1 MKCPVCNADI
11 ADGSA
16 FCTVCGSPIAQ
27 TGNPAVAGQQQYTQ
41 PAYGAPQQPDYGQF
55 QQPYGQPQQPYAQ
68 PQQPYTQPNYGSMPQ
83 YNFGHYKKQFNIGNH
98 LFWIAI
104 FITGLSVFLNFL
116 TISMWGY
123 SESISLFMSDGELH
137 DGVFVLILAV
147 LALIFNACKLN
158 TGNVI
163 ASVIELFLMIYEIG
177 NVQSSLKDELGSFA
191 DYIKFGPGYYL
202 LIIGTILMLAT
213 SILGLILHISAKSKQ
228 NR

>member
-1 MKCPVCNADI
+1 MKCPVCNADV

-16 FCTVCGSPIAQ
+16 FCTSCGSPLTQ
-27 TGNPAVAGQQQYTQ
+27 TGNPAAAGQPQYTQ

-55 QQPYGQPQQPYAQ
+55 QQTYGQ

-158 TGNVI
+158 AGNVI

-213 SILGLILHISAKSKQ
+213 SILGLILQISAKSKQ